1 MGDVTV
7 VVVIWAWRCGSGAR
21 YSAHAPADRRTDAG
35 TTPAARDLSLIH
47 ISEPT
52 RPY

>member
-1 MGDVTV
+1 MRIVHV
-7 VVVIWAWRCGSGAR
+7 VRQFFPAIGGFESVVYELASRQAGAG
-21 YSAHAPADRRTDAG
+21 HAVRV
-35 TTPAARDLSLIH
+35 LSLIH

>member
-1 MGDVTV
+1 MLADIREVDAIVHV
-7 VVVIWAWRCGSGAR
+7 VWCFENMDIIHVDGEIN
-21 YSAHAPADRRTDAG
+21 P
-35 TTPAARDLSLIH
+35 ARDLSLIH